1 MIAPNESL
9 GGNAV
14 DINKLE
20 KLCQRYD
27 AECMMLEAGIA
38 GLEADLEAVKQ
49 RHLARLKKQAGNV
62 ARAEAELHSAVEQS
76 PGLFKRPRTLVFNGT
91 KIGYTTSI
99 GSVAFEDAEFVVDQV
114 RKHLP
119 DRFDE
124 LVLTKHT
131 PRKDSLRTL
140 DEADLAKL
148 GCRVEDAGETVVLKR
163 VTGDVEKLMDKLIT
177 KMVTA
182 MVETEGA

>member
-1 MIAPNESL
+1 MIAPTESL

-62 ARAEAELHSAVEQS
+62 ARAEAELVVALAKVLSTFLSIYCSHFFFFSRKKESTALPEFTSISRVAHSAED
-76 PGLFKRPRTLVFNGT
+76 KTLHSI
-91 KIGYTTSI
+91 KI
-99 GSVAFEDAEFVVDQV
+99 
-114 RKHLP
+114 
-119 DRFDE
+119 
-124 LVLTKHT
+124 
-131 PRKDSLRTL
+131 
-140 DEADLAKL
+140 
-148 GCRVEDAGETVVLKR
+148 
-163 VTGDVEKLMDKLIT
+163 
-177 KMVTA
+177 
-182 MVETEGA
+182 